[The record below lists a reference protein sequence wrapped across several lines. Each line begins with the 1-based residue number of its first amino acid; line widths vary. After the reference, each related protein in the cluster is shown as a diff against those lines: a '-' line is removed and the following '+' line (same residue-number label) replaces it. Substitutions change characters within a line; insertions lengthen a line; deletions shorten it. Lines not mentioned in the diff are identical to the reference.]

1 MSSADIVSR
10 PVKFTYGAKAVLQE
24 RERYVDEAPSSER
37 PLLDPT
43 VCLIPGGESV
53 FFCFGG
59 EIDN

>member
-10 PVKFTYGAKAVLQE
+10 PVKFTYGAEAVLE
-24 RERYVDEAPSSER
+24 RERYVVEGPSSDR

-43 VCLIPGGESV
+43 VCLIPGDESV

-59 EIDN
+59 EIEID